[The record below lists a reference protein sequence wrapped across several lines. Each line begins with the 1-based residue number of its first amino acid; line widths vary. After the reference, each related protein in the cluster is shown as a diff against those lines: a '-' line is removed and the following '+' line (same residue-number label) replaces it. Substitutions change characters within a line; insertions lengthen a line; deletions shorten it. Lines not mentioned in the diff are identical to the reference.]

1 LPSLRDI
8 RARIRSVQNTRKIT
22 KAYQV
27 VAATKLRRA
36 QQAVQMA
43 RPYADKMLEVLATTS
58 ELATEYQHPFLQR
71 RDGERAVVILV
82 TTDKGLCGAIN
93 VNAIRAANRHLLDN
107 HLKGRWVT
115 IGKKGRDFL
124 ARFGRDIIADA
135 SELGDNPA
143 FAAILPA
150 ITVALQEYE
159 KGEADTV
166 LLVYEK
172 WISTLRQEPTVRTL
186 LPIEIPEQATDGRDV
201 TPDRQG
207 AANPTTN
214 ADYIYE
220 PSAEEVLDAL
230 LPRYV
235 ETQVFQAVLENKAS
249 EWSARMIAM
258 QNATDAAGE
267 LIDSLTLFMNKVR
280 QAMITT
286 ELMEIVSGAEALRS
300 SES

>member
-8 RARIRSVQNTRKIT
+8 RGRIRSIQNTRKIT

-27 VAATKLRRA
+27 VSATKLRRA
-36 QQAVQMA
+36 QQAVQAA
-43 RPYADKMLEVLATTS
+43 RPYAEKMLEVLETTS
-58 ELATEYQHPFLQR
+58 ERATEYRHPFLQR
-71 RDGERAVVILV
+71 REGDRAVVILV
-82 TTDKGLCGAIN
+82 TTDKGLCGALN
-93 VNAIRAANRHLLDN
+93 VNSIRAANRFLTAN
-107 HLKGRWVT
+107 HLKARWVT

-124 ARFGRDIIADA
+124 VRFRQEIIADA
-135 SELGDNPA
+135 SELGDSPS

-150 ITVALQEYE
+150 ITVALQEFE
-159 KGEADTV
+159 KGAADTV

-172 WISTLRQEPTVRTL
+172 WISTLRQEPVVRTM
-186 LPIEIPEQATDGRDV
+186 LPIVIPKREGQEGRPAQAS
-201 TPDRQG
+201 
-207 AANPTTN
+207 

-220 PSAEEVLDAL
+220 PDAEAVLDAL

-249 EWSARMIAM
+249 EHSARMIAM
-258 QNATDAAGE
+258 QNATEAAGE

-286 ELMEIVSGAEALRS
+286 ELMEIVGGAEVLRS
-300 SES
+300 SGD

>member
-1 LPSLRDI
+1 MPSLRDI
-8 RARIRSVQNTRKIT
+8 RGRIRSVQNTRKIT

-27 VAATKLRRA
+27 VSATKLRRA
-36 QQAVQMA
+36 QQAVQTA
-43 RPYADKMLEVLATTS
+43 RPYAEKMLEVLETTS
-58 ELATEYQHPFLQR
+58 ERAREYKHPFLQR
-71 RDGERAVVILV
+71 RDGDRAVVILV
-82 TTDKGLCGAIN
+82 TTDKGLCGALN
-93 VNAIRAANRHLLDN
+93 VNAIRAANRHLVDN

-124 ARFGRDIIADA
+124 ARFRREIIADA
-135 SELGDNPA
+135 SELGDSPA

-159 KGEADTV
+159 QGEADTV

-172 WISTLRQEPTVRTL
+172 WVSTLRQEPTVRTL
-186 LPIEIPEQATDGRDV
+186 LPIEIPKRE
-201 TPDRQG
+201 
-207 AANPTTN
+207 AAAGEAAAPS
-214 ADYIYE
+214 ADYLYE
-220 PSAEEVLDAL
+220 PGPEEVLDAL

-235 ETQVFQAVLENKAS
+235 ETQVYQAVLENKAS
-249 EWSARMIAM
+249 EHSARMIAM

-286 ELMEIVSGAEALRS
+286 ELMEIVGGAEALRAS
-300 SES
+300 QG

>member
-8 RARIRSVQNTRKIT
+8 RGRIRSVQNTKKIT

-36 QQAVQMA
+36 QQAVQTA

-58 ELATEYQHPFLQR
+58 ELATEYRHPFLQR
-71 RDGERAVVILV
+71 REGNRAVVILV

-93 VNAIRAANRHLLDN
+93 VNALRAANRHLLDN
-107 HLKGRWVT
+107 QLQGRWVT

-135 SELGDNPA
+135 SELGDYPS

-186 LPIEIPEQATDGRDV
+186 LPIEIPKPTGDGV
-201 TPDRQG
+201 AKP
-207 AANPTTN
+207 ATN

-258 QNATDAAGE
+258 QNATEAAGE
-267 LIDSLTLFMNKVR
+267 LIDALTLFMNKVR

-286 ELMEIVSGAEALRS
+286 ELMEIVGGAEALRS
-300 SES
+300 SGS

>member
-1 LPSLRDI
+1 MPSLRDI
-8 RARIRSVQNTRKIT
+8 RGRIRSIQNTKKIT

-27 VAATKLRRA
+27 VSATKLRRA
-36 QQAVQMA
+36 QQAVQTA
-43 RPYADKMLEVLATTS
+43 RPYADKMLEVLETTS
-58 ELATEYQHPFLQR
+58 ERATEYRHPFLQR
-71 RDGERAVVILV
+71 RDGDRAVVILV
-82 TTDKGLCGAIN
+82 TTDKGLCGALN
-93 VNAIRAANRHLLDN
+93 VNAVRAATRFLTQN

-135 SELGDNPA
+135 SELGDSPA

-186 LPIEIPEQATDGRDV
+186 LPIEIP
-201 TPDRQG
+201 RQEEAG
-207 AANPTTN
+207 EGQLQPTTT

-220 PSAEEVLDAL
+220 PGPEEVLDAL

-235 ETQVFQAVLENKAS
+235 ESQVYQAVLENKAS
-249 EWSARMIAM
+249 EHSARMIAM
-258 QNATDAAGE
+258 QNATDAAGD
-267 LIDSLTLFMNKVR
+267 LIDSLTLYMNKVR
-280 QAMITT
+280 QSMITT
-286 ELMEIVSGAEALRS
+286 ELMEIVGGAEALRS
-300 SES
+300 SAT

>member
-8 RARIRSVQNTRKIT
+8 RGRIRSVQNTRKIT

-27 VAATKLRRA
+27 VSATKLRRA
-36 QQAVQMA
+36 QQAVQTA
-43 RPYADKMLEVLATTS
+43 RPYAEKMLEVLETTS
-58 ELATEYQHPFLQR
+58 ERATEYRHPFLER
-71 RDGERAVVILV
+71 REGDRAVVILV
-82 TTDKGLCGAIN
+82 TTDKGLCGALN
-93 VNAIRAANRHLLDN
+93 VNAIRAANRFLLD
-107 HLKGRWVT
+107 HRLKARWVT
-115 IGKKGRDFL
+115 IGRKGRDFL

-135 SELGDNPA
+135 SELGDNPT

-150 ITVALQEYE
+150 VTVALQEYQ

-166 LLVYEK
+166 LLVFEK

-186 LPIEIPEQATDGRDV
+186 LPIEIPRREEAPTGE
-201 TPDRQG
+201 G
-207 AANPTTN
+207 AARPSAA

-220 PSAEEVLDAL
+220 PGPEEVLDAL

-235 ETQVFQAVLENKAS
+235 ESQVYQAVLENKAS
-249 EWSARMIAM
+249 EHSARMIAM

-286 ELMEIVSGAEALRS
+286 ELMEIVGGAEALRS
-300 SES
+300 SRD

>member
-8 RARIRSVQNTRKIT
+8 RGRIRSIQNTKKIT

-27 VAATKLRRA
+27 VSATKLRRA
-36 QQAVQMA
+36 QQAVQTA
-43 RPYADKMLEVLATTS
+43 RPYADKMLEVLETTS
-58 ELATEYQHPFLQR
+58 ERATEYRHPFLQR
-71 RDGERAVVILV
+71 RDGDRAVVILV
-82 TTDKGLCGAIN
+82 TTDKGLCGALN
-93 VNAIRAANRHLLDN
+93 VNAVRAATRFLTQN

-135 SELGDNPA
+135 SELGDSPA

-186 LPIEIPEQATDGRDV
+186 LPIEIP
-201 TPDRQG
+201 RQEEAG
-207 AANPTTN
+207 EGQVQPTTT

-220 PSAEEVLDAL
+220 PGPEEVLDAL

-235 ETQVFQAVLENKAS
+235 ESQVYQAVLENKAS
-249 EWSARMIAM
+249 EHSARMIAM
-258 QNATDAAGE
+258 QNATDAAGD
-267 LIDSLTLFMNKVR
+267 LIDSLTLYMNKVR
-280 QAMITT
+280 QSMITT
-286 ELMEIVSGAEALRS
+286 ELMEIVGGAEALRS
-300 SES
+300 SAM

>member
-1 LPSLRDI
+1 MVS
-8 RARIRSVQNTRKIT
+8 
-22 KAYQV
+22 
-27 VAATKLRRA
+27 ATKLRKA
-36 QQAVQMA
+36 QQAVQTA
-43 RPYADKMLEVLATTS
+43 RPYAEKMLEVLETTS
-58 ELATEYQHPFLQR
+58 ERASEYRHPFLQK
-71 RDGERAVVILV
+71 RDGDRAVVILL
-82 TTDKGLCGAIN
+82 TTDKGLCGALN
-93 VNAIRAANRHLLDN
+93 VNAIRAANRYLLDN

-172 WISTLRQEPTVRTL
+172 WVSTLRQEPTVRTL
-186 LPIEIPEQATDGRDV
+186 LPIEIPKQEKA
-201 TPDRQG
+201 PG
-207 AANPTTN
+207 AGGAQPSTV

-300 SES
+300 SDS

>member
-8 RARIRSVQNTRKIT
+8 RGRIRSVQNTRKIT

-27 VAATKLRRA
+27 VSATKLRRA
-36 QQAVQMA
+36 QQAVQTA
-43 RPYADKMLEVLATTS
+43 RPYAEKMLEVLETTS
-58 ELATEYQHPFLQR
+58 ERATEYKHPFLQR
-71 RDGERAVVILV
+71 REGERAVVILV

-93 VNAIRAANRHLLDN
+93 VNAIRAANRFLLDN
-107 HLKGRWVT
+107 RLKSRWVT
-115 IGKKGRDFL
+115 IGRKGRDFL
-124 ARFGRDIIADA
+124 ARFGREIIADA
-135 SELGDNPA
+135 SELGDNPS

-166 LLVYEK
+166 LLVFEK
-172 WISTLRQEPTVRTL
+172 WVSTLRQEPTVRTL
-186 LPIEIPEQATDGRDV
+186 LPIEIPKREQAAGGDG
-201 TPDRQG
+201 G
-207 AANPTTN
+207 ARPSTA

-220 PSAEEVLDAL
+220 PGPEEVLDAL

-235 ETQVFQAVLENKAS
+235 ESQVYQAVLENKAS
-249 EWSARMIAM
+249 EHSARMIAM

-300 SES
+300 SQN

>member
-8 RARIRSVQNTRKIT
+8 RGRIRSVQNTRKIT

-36 QQAVQMA
+36 QQAVQTA

-58 ELATEYQHPFLQR
+58 ALATEYRHPFLQR
-71 RDGERAVVILV
+71 REGNRAVVILV

-107 HLKGRWVT
+107 QLKGRWVT

-135 SELGDNPA
+135 SELGDYPA

-166 LLVYEK
+166 LLVFEK
-172 WISTLRQEPTVRTL
+172 WITTLRQEPTVRTL
-186 LPIEIPEQATDGRDV
+186 LPIEIPKRQPEG
-201 TPDRQG
+201 QG
-207 AANPTTN
+207 AAQPSTTS
-214 ADYIYE
+214 DYIYE

-235 ETQVFQAVLENKAS
+235 ETQVYQAVLENKAS

-258 QNATDAAGE
+258 QNATEAAGE

-300 SES
+300 SGS

>member
-8 RARIRSVQNTRKIT
+8 RGRIRSIQNTKKIT

-36 QQAVQMA
+36 QQAVQTA

-58 ELATEYQHPFLQR
+58 ELATEYRHPFLQR
-71 RDGERAVVILV
+71 REGNRAVVILV

-107 HLKGRWVT
+107 QLKGRWVT

-135 SELGDNPA
+135 SELGDYPS

-159 KGEADTV
+159 KGEADIV

-172 WISTLRQEPTVRTL
+172 WISTLRQEPTVRVL
-186 LPIEIPEQATDGRDV
+186 LPIEIPKQETTAGDGGARPSTD
-201 TPDRQG
+201 
-207 AANPTTN
+207 

-220 PSAEEVLDAL
+220 PGAEEVLDAL

-258 QNATDAAGE
+258 QNATEAAGE

-300 SES
+300 SGS

>member
-1 LPSLRDI
+1 
-8 RARIRSVQNTRKIT
+8 
-22 KAYQV
+22 
-27 VAATKLRRA
+27 
-36 QQAVQMA
+36 
-43 RPYADKMLEVLATTS
+43 
-58 ELATEYQHPFLQR
+58 
-71 RDGERAVVILV
+71 VVILV
-82 TTDKGLCGAIN
+82 TTDKGLCGALN
-93 VNAIRAANRHLLDN
+93 VNAIRAANRFLTQN

-135 SELGDNPA
+135 SELGDSPA

-186 LPIEIPEQATDGRDV
+186 LPIEIPKREVAGEGRAQPAT
-201 TPDRQG
+201 T
-207 AANPTTN
+207 

-220 PSAEEVLDAL
+220 PGPEEVLDAL

-235 ETQVFQAVLENKAS
+235 ETQVYQAVLENKAS
-249 EWSARMIAM
+249 EHSARMIAM
-258 QNATDAAGE
+258 QNATDAAGD

-280 QAMITT
+280 QSMITT
-286 ELMEIVSGAEALRS
+286 ELMEIVGGAEALRS
-300 SES
+300 SAM

>member
-8 RARIRSVQNTRKIT
+8 RGRIRSVQNTRKIT

-27 VAATKLRRA
+27 VSATKLRRA
-36 QQAVQMA
+36 QQAVQTA
-43 RPYADKMLEVLATTS
+43 RPYAEKMLEVLETTS
-58 ELATEYQHPFLQR
+58 ERATEYKHPFLVR
-71 RDGERAVVILV
+71 RDGDRAVVILV
-82 TTDKGLCGAIN
+82 TTDKGLCGALN
-93 VNAIRAANRHLLDN
+93 VNAIRAANRFLVDN
-107 HLKGRWVT
+107 HLKARWVT
-115 IGKKGRDFL
+115 IGRKGRDFL
-124 ARFGRDIIADA
+124 ARFGREIIADA
-135 SELGDNPA
+135 SELGDQPS

-159 KGEADTV
+159 KGDADTV
-166 LLVYEK
+166 VLVFEK

-186 LPIEIPEQATDGRDV
+186 LPVEIPKREQPAAGTG
-201 TPDRQG
+201 G
-207 AANPTTN
+207 AQPSTIAE
-214 ADYIYE
+214 YIYE
-220 PSAEEVLDAL
+220 PGPEEVLDAL

-249 EWSARMIAM
+249 EHSARMIAM

-300 SES
+300 TRN

>member
-8 RARIRSVQNTRKIT
+8 RGRIRSVQNTRKIT

-27 VAATKLRRA
+27 VSATKLRRA
-36 QQAVQMA
+36 QQAVQTA
-43 RPYADKMLEVLATTS
+43 RPYAEKMLEVLETTS
-58 ELATEYQHPFLQR
+58 ERATEYRHPFLQK
-71 RDGERAVVILV
+71 RDGDRAVVILL
-82 TTDKGLCGAIN
+82 TTDKGLCGALN
-93 VNAIRAANRHLLDN
+93 VNAIRAANRYLIDN
-107 HLKGRWVT
+107 HLKARWVT

-172 WISTLRQEPTVRTL
+172 WVSTLRQEPTVRTL
-186 LPIEIPEQATDGRDV
+186 LPIEIPK
-201 TPDRQG
+201 RQPEKG
-207 AANPTTN
+207 EGTAQPSTTS
-214 ADYIYE
+214 DYIYE

-235 ETQVFQAVLENKAS
+235 ETQVYQAVLENKAS

-267 LIDSLTLFMNKVR
+267 LIDSLTLYMNKVR

-286 ELMEIVSGAEALRS
+286 ELMEIVGGAEALRS
-300 SES
+300 STN

>member
-36 QQAVQMA
+36 QQAVQTA

-58 ELATEYQHPFLQR
+58 ELATEYRHPFLQR
-71 RDGERAVVILV
+71 RDGRRAVVILV

-93 VNAIRAANRHLLDN
+93 VNSIRAANRHLLDN
-107 HLKGRWVT
+107 QLQGRWVT

-135 SELGDNPA
+135 SELGDYPS

-166 LLVYEK
+166 LMVYEK

-186 LPIEIPEQATDGRDV
+186 LPIEIPKQEKPGE
-201 TPDRQG
+201 G
-207 AANPTTN
+207 AAKPTSN

-267 LIDSLTLFMNKVR
+267 LIDSLTLYMNKVR

-300 SES
+300 SGS

>member
-8 RARIRSVQNTRKIT
+8 RGRIRSIQNTKKIT

-27 VAATKLRRA
+27 VSATKLRRA
-36 QQAVQMA
+36 QQAVQTA
-43 RPYADKMLEVLATTS
+43 RPYADKMLEVLETTS
-58 ELATEYQHPFLQR
+58 ERATEYRHPFLQR
-71 RDGERAVVILV
+71 RDGDRAVVILV
-82 TTDKGLCGAIN
+82 TTDKGLCGALN
-93 VNAIRAANRHLLDN
+93 VNAIRAANRFLTQN

-135 SELGDNPA
+135 SELGDSPA

-186 LPIEIPEQATDGRDV
+186 LPIEIPQREEAGEG
-201 TPDRQG
+201 G
-207 AANPTTN
+207 AQPTTP

-220 PSAEEVLDAL
+220 PGPEEVLDAL

-235 ETQVFQAVLENKAS
+235 ETQVYQAVLENKAS
-249 EWSARMIAM
+249 EHSARMIAM

-267 LIDSLTLFMNKVR
+267 LIDSLTLYMNKVR
-280 QAMITT
+280 QSMITT
-286 ELMEIVSGAEALRS
+286 ELMEIVGGAEALRS
-300 SES
+300 SAT

>member
-1 LPSLRDI
+1 MPSLRDI
-8 RARIRSVQNTRKIT
+8 RGRIRSIQNTKKIT

-36 QQAVQMA
+36 QQAVQTA

-58 ELATEYQHPFLQR
+58 ELATEYKHPFLQR
-71 RDGERAVVILV
+71 REGKRAVVILV

-93 VNAIRAANRHLLDN
+93 VNALRAANRHLLDN
-107 HLKGRWVT
+107 QLTGRWVT

-135 SELGDNPA
+135 SELGDYPS

-186 LPIEIPEQATDGRDV
+186 LPIEIPKPQTETGRGGTGPSTD
-201 TPDRQG
+201 
-207 AANPTTN
+207 

-280 QAMITT
+280 QSMITT

-300 SES
+300 SGS

>member
-1 LPSLRDI
+1 MPSLRDI
-8 RARIRSVQNTRKIT
+8 RGRIRSIQNTKKIT

-27 VAATKLRRA
+27 VSATKLRRA
-36 QQAVQMA
+36 QQAVQTA
-43 RPYADKMLEVLATTS
+43 RPYADKMLEVLETTS
-58 ELATEYQHPFLQR
+58 ERATEYRHPFLQR
-71 RDGERAVVILV
+71 RDGDRAVVILV
-82 TTDKGLCGAIN
+82 TTDKGLCGALN
-93 VNAIRAANRHLLDN
+93 VNAVRAATRFLTQN

-135 SELGDNPA
+135 SELSDSPA

-186 LPIEIPEQATDGRDV
+186 LPIEIP
-201 TPDRQG
+201 RQEEAG
-207 AANPTTN
+207 EGQLQPTTT

-220 PSAEEVLDAL
+220 PGPEEVLDAL

-235 ETQVFQAVLENKAS
+235 ESQVYQAVLENKAS
-249 EWSARMIAM
+249 EHSARMIAM
-258 QNATDAAGE
+258 QNATDAAGD
-267 LIDSLTLFMNKVR
+267 LIDSLTLYMNKVR
-280 QAMITT
+280 QSMITT
-286 ELMEIVSGAEALRS
+286 ELMEIVGGAEALRS
-300 SES
+300 SAT

>member
-8 RARIRSVQNTRKIT
+8 RGRIRSIQNTKKIT

-36 QQAVQMA
+36 QQAVQTA

-58 ELATEYQHPFLQR
+58 ELASEYKHPFLQR
-71 RDGERAVVILV
+71 REGKRAVVILV

-93 VNAIRAANRHLLDN
+93 VNALRTANRYLLDN
-107 HLKGRWVT
+107 RLSGRWVT

-135 SELGDNPA
+135 SELGDYPS

-172 WISTLRQEPTVRTL
+172 WISTLRQEPTVRIL
-186 LPIEIPEQATDGRDV
+186 LPIEIPKQERMVGE
-201 TPDRQG
+201 G
-207 AANPTTN
+207 ASRPTSN

-300 SES
+300 SDS